1 MRWICKVCRHKH
13 EGEKPPDRCPTCG
26 IDSDEF
32 RPEGT
37 EGGPSGAGA
46 GASGKGQ
53 SAPTGADAPAEPP
66 RNLDEVRT
74 RAREKLKGV
83 CAVYPRCDGDKNNV
97 CQREAYGLPIGLGGI
112 GSGLSFSAN
121 VEALARIRLQS
132 RVVGPHFDP
141 DTRLSVLGRD
151 LSMPILVSSTG
162 GLGGHQV
169 ITEDELAGACVEG
182 CREAGT
188 ISLRGDTVSYTLE
201 KNPALDA
208 IEAAGGWGIPI
219 FKPRDQ
225 DDLKRRIERA
235 EAIGCPAVGVD
246 LDGCGSS
253 NFARAGKPVYR
264 KSIDD
269 MRELVGF
276 TDLPFIFKGIMEAD
290 DAEAAI
296 EAGAKV
302 VSVSNHGGRVLDST
316 PGVAEVFPE
325 IVERVGD
332 RALLLADGGV
342 RTGFDVLKFL
352 ALGAAAVMIGR
363 DAIRAAIG
371 GGSAGVR
378 MQMERLGSVLKKGM
392 LMTGCPD
399 LDSIDRSILR

>member
-1 MRWICKVCRHKH
+1 MRWTCRVCSHRH

-26 IDSDEF
+26 VESDKFVE
-32 RPEGT
+32 EG
-37 EGGPSGAGA
+37 ESGGGPGSGARENPG
-46 GASGKGQ
+46 
-53 SAPTGADAPAEPP
+53 PP
-66 RNLDEVRT
+66 GDDPGPPKNLDEVRT
-74 RAREKLKGV
+74 RARAKLKGV
-83 CAVYPRCDGDKNNV
+83 CAVYPRCDGDKSNV

-112 GSGLSFSAN
+112 GSGLSFAAN
-121 VEALARIRLQS
+121 VEALARIRLRT
-132 RVVGPHFDP
+132 RVVGRHFEP
-141 DTRLSVLGRD
+141 DTRISFLGCD
-151 LSMPILVSSTG
+151 LSMPIMVSSTG

-169 ITEDELAGACVEG
+169 ITEDELATACVEG
-182 CREAGT
+182 CRAAGT
-188 ISLRGDTVSYTLE
+188 ISLRGDTVSYTLQ

-208 IEAAGGWGIPI
+208 IQAAGGWGIPV
-219 FKPRDQ
+219 FKPRAQ
-225 DDLKRRIERA
+225 DDLKRLIERA

-276 TDLPFIFKGIMEAD
+276 TALPFIFKGIMEAD
-290 DAEAAI
+290 DAEAAV
-296 EAGAKV
+296 EAGARV

-325 IVERVGD
+325 IAERVGG

-352 ALGAAAVMIGR
+352 ALGATAVMIGR

-371 GGSAGVR
+371 GGSAGVA
-378 MQMERLGSVLKKGM
+378 MQMVRLGSVLKKAM
-392 LMTGCPD
+392 LMTGRPD
-399 LDSIDRSILR
+399 LSSIDDSILR

>member
-1 MRWICKVCRHKH
+1 MRWICRVCRHKH

-26 IDSDEF
+26 VDSDKF
-32 RPEGT
+32 QREGA
-37 EGGPSGAGA
+37 GGGASGAGVSGGAARGA
-46 GASGKGQ
+46 G
-53 SAPTGADAPAEPP
+53 TGAGGVEPP
-66 RNLDEVRT
+66 KNLDEVRS

-83 CAVYPRCDGDKNNV
+83 CAVYPRCDGDKSNV

-112 GSGLSFSAN
+112 GIGLSFAAN
-121 VEALARIRLQS
+121 VEALAKIRLRT

-141 DTRLSVLGRD
+141 DTRLSFLGSD
-151 LSMPILVSSTG
+151 LSMPIMVSSTG
-162 GLGGHQV
+162 GLGGRQV
-169 ITEDELAGACVEG
+169 ITEDELARACVDG
-182 CREAGT
+182 CRDAGT

-201 KNPALDA
+201 ENPALDA

-219 FKPRDQ
+219 FKPRAQ

-269 MRELVGF
+269 LRELVGF

-325 IVERVGD
+325 IAERVGD

-352 ALGAAAVMIGR
+352 ALGAAAVMVGR

-371 GGSAGVR
+371 GGSAGVT
-378 MQMERLGSVLKKGM
+378 MQMERLGSVLKKAM

-399 LDSIDRSILR
+399 LASIDRSVLR